1 MKGVQCKIS
10 TLQQQSSHKS
20 RIMKRIIV
28 ALACLGLS
36 YMSFGQSIQLLNK
49 GTKTSIRGL
58 SVVDDQTVWVS
69 GSGGMVG
76 RSTDG
81 GQSWNWTTVKG
92 FEKTE
97 FRDIEAFD
105 DKTAVII
112 AIDSPAYILRTVDA
126 GENWNIVYQ
135 NHTKGMFLDAMEFWN
150 DQSGIVIGDPINGRF
165 FIARTFDGGKT
176 WAELPEEYKPR
187 AATGEACFASSG
199 TNIRALTKSEAVF
212 ISGGMV
218 TNLHIRN
225 NSTPLPLLNGK
236 ESTGANSIAVK
247 NSKTMM
253 VVGGDFMIKDTTAG
267 NCAMTRDAGSSWEI
281 PAVAPHGY
289 RSCVEYLGKKDW
301 LTCGLNGVDYSY
313 DDGETFSLI
322 SSEGFHV
329 CRMAKKGKAVFLAG
343 GNGKIGK
350 FVRKSD

>member
-1 MKGVQCKIS
+1 M
-10 TLQQQSSHKS
+10 
-20 RIMKRIIV
+20 
-28 ALACLGLS
+28 
-36 YMSFGQSIQLLNK
+36 
-49 GTKTSIRGL
+49 
-58 SVVDDQTVWVS
+58 
-69 GSGGMVG
+69 
-76 RSTDG
+76 
-81 GQSWNWTTVKG
+81 
-92 FEKTE
+92 
-97 FRDIEAFD
+97 
-105 DKTAVII
+105 II

-199 TNIRALTKSEAVF
+199 TKHSRIDQIGSRF

-247 NSKTMM
+247 TVK
-253 VVGGDFMIKDTTAG
+253 
-267 NCAMTRDAGSSWEI
+267 
-281 PAVAPHGY
+281 P
-289 RSCVEYLGKKDW
+289 
-301 LTCGLNGVDYSY
+301 
-313 DDGETFSLI
+313 
-322 SSEGFHV
+322 
-329 CRMAKKGKAVFLAG
+329 
-343 GNGKIGK
+343 
-350 FVRKSD
+350 